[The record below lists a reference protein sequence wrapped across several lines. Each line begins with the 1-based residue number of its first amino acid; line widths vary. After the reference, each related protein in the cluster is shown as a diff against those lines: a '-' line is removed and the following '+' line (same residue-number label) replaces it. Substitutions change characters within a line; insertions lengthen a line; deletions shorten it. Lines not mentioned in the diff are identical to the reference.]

1 MRNPLG
7 AAAVLIA
14 ISGCSR
20 SKAPATRAAEPVPTA
35 AENGAHVGEPPG
47 AVAAWSEG
55 AMLFDGLGTHHRE
68 VTTQSQEAQ
77 TYFDQG
83 LRLLYG
89 FNHDESTRSF
99 ARAAEIDPT
108 CAMCYWGVAV
118 TLGPN
123 YNVPMLADRAPVAWE
138 ALQQAQRHASRGSE
152 VEQALIAAL
161 GTRYRGPEP
170 LTPAAMQP
178 YNIAYAQA
186 MRRVAEQFPD
196 DLDVATLTAEAMMDV
211 NPWQLW
217 TRDGTPAEGTKEIV
231 ALLES
236 VLARDPSHPGANHYY
251 IHAIEASPRPERAL
265 PSAQRL
271 PGLMPGAGHV
281 VHMPAH
287 IFQRVG
293 RYEEASAHNARAAEV
308 DLAYMKKVKPPGYY
322 PMYLA
327 HNYGFLAYSESMRGR
342 KEPSL
347 RASRESAKH
356 MPPEMLA
363 MMPGMDFFAS
373 LPLLVMVR
381 FGTWDELLDEPR
393 PQAKY
398 QVMTALWLHAH
409 GFALAATG
417 RLEEARAE
425 LGELRKLQRELPA
438 DLRAGNNAAADLAHV
453 AAQVL
458 EARIAQAEQRPEA
471 LGLWAEAVA
480 LGDQLGY
487 SEPADWFYP
496 IRHYYGA
503 ALLEA
508 GNYQEAESVYRED
521 LRQHPRNGW
530 ALFGLWKALEGQG
543 KAEDAGA
550 AKVAFEEAWEDAD
563 VELTSTAF

>member
-1 MRNPLG
+1 
-7 AAAVLIA
+7 
-14 ISGCSR
+14 
-20 SKAPATRAAEPVPTA
+20 
-35 AENGAHVGEPPG
+35 
-47 AVAAWSEG
+47 
-55 AMLFDGLGTHHRE
+55 
-68 VTTQSQEAQ
+68 
-77 TYFDQG
+77 
-83 LRLLYG
+83 
-89 FNHDESTRSF
+89 
-99 ARAAEIDPT
+99 
-108 CAMCYWGVAV
+108 
-118 TLGPN
+118 
-123 YNVPMLADRAPVAWE
+123 
-138 ALQQAQRHASRGSE
+138 
-152 VEQALIAAL
+152 
-161 GTRYRGPEP
+161 
-170 LTPAAMQP
+170 MQP

-186 MRRVAEQFPD
+186 MREVAQQFPD

-211 NPWQLW
+211 KPWQLW

-236 VLARDPSHPGANHYY
+236 VLARDPNHAGANHYY
-251 IHAIEASPRPERAL
+251 IHAIEASAQPERAL
-265 PSAQRL
+265 PSARRL
-271 PGLMPGAGHV
+271 AGLMPGAGHV

-293 RYEEASAHNARAAEV
+293 EYETASAHNARAAEV

-393 PQAKY
+393 PQPKY

-417 RLEEARAE
+417 RIDEARAE
-425 LGELRKLQRELPA
+425 LDELLELQRELPA
-438 DLRAGNNAAADLAHV
+438 DLRAGNNAATDLARV

-496 IRHYYGA
+496 IRHYHGA
-503 ALLEA
+503 ALLETRKYA
-508 GNYQEAESVYRED
+508 EAESVYRED
-521 LRQHPRNGW
+521 LRHNPRNGW
-530 ALFGLWKALEGQG
+530 ALFGLWKSLEGQG
-543 KAEDAGA
+543 KVGETAA
-550 AKVAFEEAWEDAD
+550 AKAAFDEAWKDAD
-563 VELTSTAF
+563 IELTSTAF